1 MELKERMLKTIQDL
15 PDDAG
20 VEDAI
25 EQLYLMYKVRRGIGQ
40 SDRGEL
46 VSQEVARRRMSRWL
60 Q

>member
-1 MELKERMLKTIQDL
+1 MELKEEMLKTIQDL

-25 EQLYLMYKVRRGIGQ
+25 ERLFLMYKIKRGIAQ

-46 VSQEVARRRMSRWL
+46 VSQEEARQRMSRWL

>member
-1 MELKERMLKTIQDL
+1 MELKEQMVKTIQDL

-25 EQLYLMYKVRRGIGQ
+25 EQLYLMYKIRRGIVQ

-46 VSQEVARRRMSRWL
+46 VSQEEARRRMSRWL